1 MILMA
6 TLTIIT
12 TAGVSTTMGT
22 AAATIMTLPAA
33 TLHAV
38 IVMGKVVV
46 IPVYTVVDIALKK
59 TTTDIPGT
67 SRSLGYISRAIY

>member
-1 MILMA
+1 MRIAFGLIA

-12 TAGVSTTMGT
+12 TAGAITTMGT
-22 AAATIMTLPAA
+22 AAATIMILPAA

-46 IPVYTVVDIALKK
+46 IPAYTVVDIDL
-59 TTTDIPGT
+59 
-67 SRSLGYISRAIY
+67 